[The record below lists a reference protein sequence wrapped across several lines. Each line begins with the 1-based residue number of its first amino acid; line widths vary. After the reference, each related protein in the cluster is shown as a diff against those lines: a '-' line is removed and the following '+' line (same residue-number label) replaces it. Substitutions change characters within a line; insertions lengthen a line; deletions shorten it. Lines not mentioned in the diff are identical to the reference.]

1 MGVQW
6 IPHVVLVAFPQWL
19 VIMSLCSYPH
29 WPFAYPLQRKSI
41 QILCA
46 LLNWAA
52 VELQAFFIMF
62 WMWVLVRET
71 MYRHSPRFCRVPLHR
86 WWWCTKGLHSDA
98 GCLSFLVCVF
108 GVISK
113 KSLPN
118 PTVWGFSSI
127 LRFYFSLLGVLLGTA
142 NTVHFT
148 LFPSYKVLRTAAVL
162 NSLSTYMRLLS
173 YINY

>member
-1 MGVQW
+1 
-6 IPHVVLVAFPQWL
+6 
-19 VIMSLCSYPH
+19 
-29 WPFAYPLQRKSI
+29 
-41 QILCA
+41 
-46 LLNWAA
+46 
-52 VELQAFFIMF
+52 MF

-71 MYRHSPRFCRVPLHR
+71 MYRHSPLFCRVPLHR

-98 GCLSFLVCVF
+98 GYLSFLVCVF

-118 PTVWGFSSI
+118 STVWGFSSI

-148 LFPSYKVLRTAAVL
+148 LFPSYEVLRTAAVL

-173 YINY
+173 YVNYIRPYKIPLFLFYIVLVDLYILFFNLSASLTFHLKCFLLSRKHSSIFFTTMGLLSKLS